1 MKTSSVS
8 LLLGVCVLLLSAPT
22 VSAVSLYVS
31 PNHQQFFK
39 GDCYVYLSC
48 VDDGQTADG
57 WRVKRTRGVS
67 TEGCSTAADFRRF
80 NNSFCV
86 LDLSVSSGGS
96 FWCENSSGQK
106 SDEVSIAVS
115 EKQLILEIP
124 ALPVNTGSN
133 VTLLCKPRNGSAKK
147 SYFFRDKVKL
157 GHGPEGKWILHN
169 VQQSDEGLYSCSTLI
184 HQSPQSRLKVKEP
197 PPPPHTTI
205 MYTPSPS
212 PSHSPSHSPSPRGN
226 TEPSASSS
234 LRPRSPSVSVL
245 RLFCHLLVFC
255 PYFISTILLLL
266 ICCSRK

>member
-1 MKTSSVS
+1 MMKMLMIV
-8 LLLGVCVLLLSAPT
+8 LLLHGVCVLLLSAPT

-39 GDCYVYLSC
+39 GDRYVSLSC

-57 WRVKRTRGVS
+57 WTVKRTRGVS
-67 TEGCSTAADFRRF
+67 TEGCGAAADFRRV

-147 SYFFRDKVKL
+147 SYFFKDEVKL
-157 GHGPEGKWILHN
+157 GDGPEGKLILHN
-169 VQQSDEGLYSCSTLI
+169 VQQSDEGLYSCSTVI

-197 PPPPHTTI
+197 PPPPPPHTTI

-212 PSHSPSHSPSPRGN
+212 PSPSGN